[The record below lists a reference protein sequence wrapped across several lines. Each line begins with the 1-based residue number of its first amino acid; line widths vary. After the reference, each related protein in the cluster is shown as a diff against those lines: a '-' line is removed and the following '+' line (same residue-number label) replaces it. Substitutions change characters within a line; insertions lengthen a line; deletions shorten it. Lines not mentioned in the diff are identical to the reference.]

1 MLARSIGSG
10 IKSNKRNKEIG
21 QMRKERKVL
30 IERLNELGMQRDA
43 EYEMG
48 CGFGSKE
55 ISENFAPYFEELET
69 KLAATYGMTPNEYDN
84 KMFEIDQMVMR
95 KICGLDELP
104 FN

>member
-1 MLARSIGSG
+1 
-10 IKSNKRNKEIG
+10 
-21 QMRKERKVL
+21 MRKERKVL
-30 IERLNELGMQRDA
+30 IEKLDELSMQRNA

-55 ISENFAPYFEELET
+55 IYEAFEPHFNELET
-69 KLAATYGMTPNEYDN
+69 KLAATYGMTVSEYDS
-84 KMFEIDQMVMR
+84 KMYEINEMVMR